1 MSSSF
6 TKGYN
11 GIPGQWF
18 NGTNVVAQE
27 PNPGTVHTVI
37 KVATVS
43 LKDTYSQSQ
52 PQ

>member
-1 MSSSF
+1 MSTSF

-11 GIPGQWF
+11 GMPGQWF
-18 NGTNVVAQE
+18 NGQHVVARLPE
-27 PNPGTVHTVI
+27 PGTVHTVI

-43 LKDTYSQSQ
+43 IKDTYSQSQ